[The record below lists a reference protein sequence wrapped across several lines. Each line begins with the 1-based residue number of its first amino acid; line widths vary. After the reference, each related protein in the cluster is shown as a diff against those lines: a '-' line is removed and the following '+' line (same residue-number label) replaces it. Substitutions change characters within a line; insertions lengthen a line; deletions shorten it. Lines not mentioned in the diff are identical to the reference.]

1 MEPVRRYLAG
11 VAAIE
16 SALERN
22 EPVRVVLVGRDD
34 ESAEILSLRAH
45 AERRGAMLW
54 LGGAGDLRRMTRGS
68 IPERALA
75 MLGPD
80 PHADL
85 AGVFA
90 RAGAIWLLHGVAYPS
105 NAGFV
110 VRTAEVSGAQGVI
123 IDASFTH
130 DERTRV
136 AHVSMG
142 ADRLLPVLYE
152 RTAHVI
158 AAARA
163 AGYRIVALEDVGARD
178 ASELDLTGPVLFV
191 VGGERDGIAPELLA
205 QCDAVVRIPMAGF
218 VPSYN
223 LQGAVSALAAERL
236 RQLRAR

>member
-1 MEPVRRYLAG
+1 LAG

-16 SALERN
+16 SALERD
-22 EPVRVVLVGRDD
+22 EPVRVLLVGRDD
-34 ESAEILSLRAH
+34 AAPEILALRAH
-45 AERRGAMLW
+45 AERRGASLW
-54 LGGAGDLRRMTRGS
+54 LGGAGDLRRMTRGP

-80 PHADL
+80 PRADL
-85 AGVFA
+85 
-90 RAGAIWLLHGVAYPS
+90 RELLTRTGAVWLLHGVAYPS

-123 IDASFTH
+123 IDAGFTH

-152 RTAHVI
+152 RTAEVL

-163 AGYRIVALEDVGARD
+163 AGFRIAALEDVGALD
-178 ASELDLTGPVLFV
+178 ASDLDLTGSVLFV
-191 VGGERDGIAPELLA
+191 VGGERDGISPELLA

-236 RQLRAR
+236 RQLRSR